1 MEPWRAP
8 PPPLWGAFQPMY
20 KKLYADMGTDT
31 SGDTFNIHAGLVQ
44 ILSGAVEPPP
54 EFQPLYQKLYAKMGT
69 DATTHFQAEASQAT
83 HTWNAAP

>member
-1 MEPWRAP
+1 MVHLNW
-8 PPPLWGAFQPMY
+8 
-20 KKLYADMGTDT
+20 
-31 SGDTFNIHAGLVQ
+31 HAVLLQ

-69 DATTHFQAEASQAT
+69 EPTSNYQAEASLAT